1 MSIQHAHVQV
11 QSENFN
17 EIVNLSCEELDDEI
31 NQEELNGL
39 EDDIN
44 NYFSLYVPDDEE
56 FREFIKIILMYLT
69 FIAKKSL
76 HPLGLNFPMK
86 PPI

>member
-1 MSIQHAHVQV
+1 
-11 QSENFN
+11 
-17 EIVNLSCEELDDEI
+17 LDDEI

-39 EDDIN
+39 EDAIN

-56 FREFIKIILMYLT
+56 FREFIKIISMYLT

-76 HPLGLNFPMK
+76 HTPGLNFPMK